1 MTESEVESSKFGVE
15 NTNFFL
21 MLEGVQRQQTR
32 HKYTGGE
39 LQILNVYLT
48 TQAVALLQEA
58 EASILERYEMTKD
71 TDREALRKFNDHTR
85 LVDELAKI
93 KKLLNS

>member
-1 MTESEVESSKFGVE
+1 MAESEVESSKFGVE

-21 MLEGVQRQQTR
+21 MLEGVQRQRTR
-32 HKYTGGE
+32 HKFTGGE
-39 LQILNVYLT
+39 LRILNVYLT
-48 TQAVALLQEA
+48 TEAVALLQEA
-58 EASILERYEMTKD
+58 EALILERYEMNKD

-93 KKLLNS
+93 KNLLNS